1 MNRKGQALVEFV
13 LIIPVFLM
21 VLFMIIDFGMIFN
34 KKSELEHISNDA
46 ILVYNENKSISEI
59 QALYKDIKIEI
70 YKEDTY
76 TKLTFQ
82 DEVNIITPG
91 MNIILDNPYVIK
103 VERVVPDV

>member
-21 VLFMIIDFGMIFN
+21 VLFIIIDFGMIFS
-34 KKSELEHISNDA
+34 KKNELEHISNDA
-46 ILVYNENKSISEI
+46 ILMYKENKSISDV
-59 QALYKDIKIEI
+59 QALYKNVKIEI
-70 YKEDTY
+70 YKGDTY

-91 MNIILDNPYVIK
+91 MNIILDSPYIITI
-103 VERVVPDV
+103 ERVVPDV